1 MAFAIAGFGPIGGQS
16 AAGNLPAQYVY
27 TTTDAHTDVDGAGY
41 FNSVSGTLKVGDV
54 IQVHGSTGGTRT
66 VTNHVVVSNASGV
79 VDVSNG
85 TVVAVITD
93 SD

>member
-27 TTTDAHTDVDGAGY
+27 TTTEAYTDVDAAGY
-41 FNSVSGTLKVGDV
+41 FNDVSGTLKVGDI
-54 IQVHGSTGGTRT
+54 IQVHGSTGTTRT

-85 TVVAVITD
+85 TVVAVVTD